1 MGTAN
6 VKLFPGP
13 GNPRPGSIDGDT
25 EVVWSKDGREIFF
38 HDGGYLQVAE
48 RVGST
53 TDFQFR
59 PPRRLFPLP
68 FGFQIAAGQWAAA
81 WDVTPDGQRFLV
93 TNPPPDAPASI
104 AVVTNWD
111 VE

>member
-1 MGTAN
+1 MPGA
-6 VKLFPGP
+6 KPGP
-13 GNPRPGSIDGDT
+13 WQAGSGNARLSR
-25 EVVWSKDGREIFF
+25 WRRDGRELFF
-38 HDGGYLQVAE
+38 HDEGYLQVVE

-53 TDFQFR
+53 TDFKFG

-68 FGFQIAAGQWAAA
+68 FGFQIAGGLVTPG

-104 AVVTNWD
+104 AIVTNWD

>member
-1 MGTAN
+1 MLGMPGA
-6 VKLFPGP
+6 KPGP
-13 GNPRPGSIDGDT
+13 WQVGSEDAGLAR
-25 EVVWSKDGREIFF
+25 WRRDGREIFF

-68 FGFQIAAGQWAAA
+68 FGFQIAAGQWVAA

-93 TNPPPDAPASI
+93 TSPPPDAPASI
-104 AVVTNWD
+104 AIVTNWD